1 MQHPGADLGIQ
12 LPSMLKYKYH
22 KDKEVR
28 YEFLS
33 TGVNGYSIVY
43 SIQIDHVVLGK
54 GKPGGS
60 WHRMDPNLRTLSL
73 SAWMSL
79 PNLNFDDW
87 EQRYK
92 SNHEDQTIDDID
104 SHSHDNL
111 NDENK
116 NTDRQLSSIETG
128 DDISKE
134 VKTRAL
140 IASVAEY
147 YENYVHLMN
156 LDKFFRNDTVVV
168 NIRQIKENEKFNNS
182 KFENARWIV
191 HG

>member
-1 MQHPGADLGIQ
+1 
-12 LPSMLKYKYH
+12 
-22 KDKEVR
+22 
-28 YEFLS
+28 
-33 TGVNGYSIVY
+33 
-43 SIQIDHVVLGK
+43 
-54 GKPGGS
+54 
-60 WHRMDPNLRTLSL
+60 MDPSLRTLSL
-73 SAWMSL
+73 STWMSL

-92 SNHEDQTIDDID
+92 SPHHTIDIE
-104 SHSHDNL
+104 SHSHDNS
-111 NDENK
+111 NDANK
-116 NTDRQLSSIETG
+116 NIDRQLSSIASA
-128 DDISKE
+128 DDISQE

-156 LDKFFRNDTVVV
+156 LDKFFRNDTIVV

>member
-1 MQHPGADLGIQ
+1 
-12 LPSMLKYKYH
+12 
-22 KDKEVR
+22 
-28 YEFLS
+28 
-33 TGVNGYSIVY
+33 
-43 SIQIDHVVLGK
+43 
-54 GKPGGS
+54 
-60 WHRMDPNLRTLSL
+60 MDPNLRTLSL

-79 PNLNFDDW
+79 PDLNFDDW
-87 EQRYK
+87 ERRFK
-92 SNHEDQTIDDID
+92 SSQEQLSDALVSPSN
-104 SHSHDNL
+104 DNL
-111 NDENK
+111 NENK
-116 NTDRQLSSIETG
+116 NTDRQLSGTASG

-147 YENYVHLMN
+147 YENYVHLMK

-182 KFENARWIV
+182 KLENGRWIV